1 MNCTGCT
8 SCQSRGIT
16 DIYPEKVKKINYKK
30 GYTKLSTSNWLDDFP
45 INGSEGDIVEVQFKN
60 TRKGFYINNKKIRLK
75 QGDLVC
81 VEAAHGHDT
90 GTISLTGDL
99 VYKRL
104 KKRISEFNPEIAST
118 VYRKARQ
125 SDIEKW
131 QAAMEKD
138 QPTLITGRKIIHKF
152 GLDMK
157 LSDVEYQGDGIKAV
171 FYYIAEGR
179 VDFRELIKKFAD
191 AFKVRIEMRQIGVR
205 QEAGRI
211 GGIGSCGRELCC
223 SSWRTELNSV
233 PLSSVQIQDLP
244 SNAQKLAGQCGK
256 LKCCLTY
263 ELDNYIE
270 AKKEFPKIL
279 LQLETKKGIAYH
291 HKTDALR
298 KLIWYSFDPNEPI
311 NLVSVPVERVKEI
324 IALNKKGIKADSLV
338 EENVSINQ

>member
-8 SCQSRGIT
+8 SCNSRGIT
-16 DIYPEKVKKINYKK
+16 EIFPENDQKFKYKR
-30 GYTKLSTSNWLDDFP
+30 GYTKLSTTNWLDDFEKRFNEHDL
-45 INGSEGDIVEVQFKN
+45 IEVQFKN
-60 TRKGFYINNKKIRLK
+60 TRKAYYINAKKIRLK

-81 VEAAHGHDT
+81 VEAQQGHDT
-90 GTISLTGDL
+90 GTVTLTGDL
-99 VYKRL
+99 VYN
-104 KKRISEFNPEIAST
+104 RIRRRKTDFDSKSPRA

-131 QAAMEKD
+131 QSALEREHS
-138 QPTLITGRKIIHKF
+138 TLVTARKIIRKF
-152 GLDMK
+152 NLDMK
-157 LSDVEYQGDGIKAV
+157 LSDVEYQGDGTKAI

-179 VDFRELIKKFAD
+179 VDFRDLVKQLAET
-191 AFKVRIEMRQIGVR
+191 FKLRIEMRQIGVR

-244 SNAQKLAGQCGK
+244 SSAQKLAGQCGK

-291 HKTDALR
+291 HKTDAL
-298 KLIWYSFDPNEPI
+298 KKIIWYSYNPDEPI
-311 NLVSVPVERVKEI
+311 NLMPVPVDRVKEI
-324 IALNKKGIKADSLV
+324 IAMNKKGIKADSLV
-338 EENVSINQ
+338 EKIPSSE